1 MEVVDGR
8 YTNGKIYT
16 IRNRCDTSKVYVGS
30 TIESLGQRYSKHK
43 HDCRYYNN
51 RVSLYKHIDNNDWND
66 WFISLFE
73 EYPCRNKKELE
84 RREYQVMA
92 EFGEVLNKI
101 RGSGSAH
108 LT

>member
-1 MEVVDGR
+1 MIDER
-8 YTNGKIYT
+8 YTKGKIYV
-16 IRNRCDTSKVYVGS
+16 IKNRSDSSKVYVGS
-30 TIESLGQRYSKHK
+30 TIETLASRKSKHK
-43 HDCRYYNN
+43 HDCKKYSTRCN
-51 RVSLYKHIDNNDWND
+51 LYKYINDNNWDEWEMT
-66 WFISLFE
+66 LHE
-73 EYPCRNKKELE
+73 AYPCRNKKELE